1 VDAATIPMERRERG
15 IHALLPDADVADV
28 ADVRF
33 GWALRPVA
41 RREPAAIN

>member
-1 VDAATIPMERRERG
+1 MERHERG
-15 IHALLPDADVADV
+15 IHALLPDADVANV

-33 GWALRPVA
+33 GWAPRPAV